1 MSQNPNY
8 KDPPPAY
15 TQYATVHQ
23 PLSTIPP
30 NCPTYGSTYGSTS
43 ITPSTTV
50 IIQPTPIH
58 SDTIFLVGGCP
69 ACRIGVL
76 EQEFTFL
83 GIMLCLLFFP
93 LGILCCLALQQRRCL
108 NCGAV
113 F

>member
-1 MSQNPNY
+1 MSHNPNY

-15 TQYATVHQ
+15 TPYATVHQ
-23 PLSTIPP
+23 PLPTLLPS
-30 NCPTYGSTYGSTS
+30 CPTYGSTST
-43 ITPSTTV
+43 TPSTTV
-50 IIQPTPIH
+50 IIQPTPVH
-58 SDTIFLVGGCP
+58 PDTIFLVGGCP

-83 GIMLCLLFFP
+83 GILLCLLFFP